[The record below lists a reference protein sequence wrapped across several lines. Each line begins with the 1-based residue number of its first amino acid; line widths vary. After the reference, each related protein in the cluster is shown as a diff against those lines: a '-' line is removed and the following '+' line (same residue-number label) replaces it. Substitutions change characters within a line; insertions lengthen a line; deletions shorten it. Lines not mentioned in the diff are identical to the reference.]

1 MKSTD
6 QARSGLVYGLQDKPA
21 PGPAT
26 LAAVQHI
33 AASIVGIVTPSLIIG
48 GVLELGEYI
57 PYLIAMGLFVSG
69 VSTFIQCKTIGPVG
83 SGLLSLQGTSFAFL
97 GALLAAG
104 FAVKGQG
111 GTPEDILA
119 MLFGICLA
127 GCLVEIALSQF
138 VHKLDKVITPT
149 VTGIVITI
157 IGLSLIKV
165 GFTDFAGGAQA
176 GESLGS
182 PINLLLGSIVV
193 VAILTLTFRGSPMV
207 RISAIMIGLV
217 IGFVVAAILGQVN
230 FSSFGSAPLFALPVP
245 FKFGLDF
252 DIFLFLP
259 VAFIYLVTAIE
270 TSGDLTANSVISG
283 EPVEGPLY
291 KKRIKG
297 GILGDGVNS
306 GIAAMFNTF
315 PNTTFSQNNGVIQM
329 TGVASRHVGLYIA
342 PLLIIMGCFPIIGSV
357 FLLVPKPVL
366 GGATVILFGTIAVA
380 GIRILATQ
388 EIDRRKVYIMAISF
402 GLGLGVTLV
411 PDATQHM
418 PGFLKQV
425 VATPITLA
433 GLSAI
438 VLSLIL
444 PEDAKPETTRS
455 VNEEGT
461 LSTSEVETAEHK
473 LKQAPLL
480 KPAIVGKL
488 GKVHGGTTA

>member
-1 MKSTD
+1 MS
-6 QARSGLVYGLQDKPA
+6 
-21 PGPAT
+21 
-26 LAAVQHI
+26 
-33 AASIVGIVTPSLIIG
+33 
-48 GVLELGEYI
+48 
-57 PYLIAMGLFVSG
+57 LFVSG
-69 VSTFIQCKTIGPVG
+69 ISTFIQCRTIGPVG

-104 FAVKGQG
+104 FSVKGQG
-111 GTPEDILA
+111 GSPEDILA
-119 MLFGICLA
+119 MLFGLCLA
-127 GCLVEIALSQF
+127 GCLVEIILSQY
-138 VHKLDKVITPT
+138 VDKLDRVITPT
-149 VTGIVITI
+149 VTGIVITV

-176 GESLGS
+176 GDSLGS

-193 VAILTLTFRGSPMV
+193 VAILTLTFKGGPMV
-207 RISAIMIGLV
+207 RISAIMIGLGL
-217 IGFVVAAILGQVN
+217 GFIVAALFGQVN
-230 FSSFGSAPLFALPVP
+230 FSNFGNAPLFALPTP

-252 DIFLFLP
+252 DIVLFIP
-259 VAFIYLVTAIE
+259 IAFIYLVTAIE

-283 EPVEGPLY
+283 QPVKGEIY

-306 GIAAMFNTF
+306 GIAAIFNTF

-342 PLLIIMGCFPIIGSV
+342 GILVIMGFFPIFGSI

-411 PDATQHM
+411 PDATQHL
-418 PGFLKQV
+418 PDFLKQV

-433 GLSAI
+433 GVSAI
-438 VLSLIL
+438 ILSLII
-444 PEDAKPETTRS
+444 PEESEPSVSEGASSESAVTKDSEDAEKLSIVSAVPSAAT
-455 VNEEGT
+455 EEVGT
-461 LSTSEVETAEHK
+461 
-473 LKQAPLL
+473 
-480 KPAIVGKL
+480 PA
-488 GKVHGGTTA
+488 